1 MKRAV
6 QRVVRGED
14 GRIRSIYIDL
24 ETFQEVTNLEGYQV
38 ITGNTISNPE
48 PVPSVEEPNTE
59 PTGEIPEEPGY
70 SSRGDR
76 ESNQYS
82 NPNANTTSPSSARPS
97 SNQGAP
103 VGPVTRAGPVG
114 PATPAGNLTRNPYEG
129 QRDSAGATATATP
142 DTVNPNSG
150 NNNGRGLANLT
161 GPEASAPRTDAPAY
175 GSIQNNSP
183 HRNDGTVGY
192 GLTDDARTGM
202 AAMASQSPSGIGI
215 NSAYRDPATN
225 NAVSGRR
232 NSEHL
237 RGNAFDVSLKG
248 MTDAEKTKAVADA
261 RYAGANRIGSY
272 KGDTAIHVD
281 FNDNYTD
288 PATGQPTDPRAR
300 DYSTDV
306 HPMYEMSVGNM
317 SRAKSWF
324 TDGLSDSALRHP
336 NPTEA
341 PRNQTTGFVSQ
352 DERVQDGTPTSAPSI
367 YDAQQEQISGFGGTD
382 VTGGS
387 IFDSIGPTTANTPA
401 ALAAQG
407 VRTRTPAEKT
417 AIGKTLAGEMDRNT
431 LDALAAGEQWAQQEF
446 ANMVTTIENRSTSK
460 MFSTLGEAL
469 NPTHYNSLMASNL
482 VTTEDNYQ
490 KYKGFIDPALD
501 SFYAGGLIPTSWD
514 YTSYFNPDLV
524 SPKWATDLR
533 EPEQVGALIFG
544 SLPEYSANTAFRSS
558 YALNSNPR
566 PDNPAPGTDTDT
578 GLGGMMGGN
587 TPGGRRDSG
596 SGGSGG
602 YQSRGIANSVGGTSS
617 IDNSPDDRD
626 SGYSGSANGGRSSG
640 SSGGFAGNSGGT
652 PGSSP
657 GGGWSSQSSGGSK
670 STSSGSKSSGT
681 PGSSPGGGWGSQ
693 GKSTQSA
700 HAAER
705 ERDDSL

>member
-82 NPNANTTSPSSARPS
+82 NPNANVTSPSSARPS

-114 PATPAGNLTRNPYEG
+114 PVTPADNLTRNPYEG
-129 QRDSAGATATATP
+129 QRDSAGAVPESTAPAQTSNDERTVDRSGASSGRYSQGMAAYERSYGPKRPSDPNQDVMDGVRTAVHEALGEGYSVRGTSGLGQHGGPAHRVGTGLDFDVIGPDGRKVTDAKKMNDVAQAYAAKNPISGVGFGTGYMTDQQGLPGRMHLDNFPGNEDAPRPANWGKNHSWTSMDPSLRESLGAVRESGVWTP
-142 DTVNPNSG
+142 YDNAPTP
-150 NNNGRGLANLT
+150 T
-161 GPEASAPRTDAPAY
+161 SAPR
-175 GSIQNNSP
+175 Q
-183 HRNDGTVGY
+183 
-192 GLTDDARTGM
+192 
-202 AAMASQSPSGIGI
+202 SQ
-215 NSAYRDPATN
+215 
-225 NAVSGRR
+225 
-232 NSEHL
+232 
-237 RGNAFDVSLKG
+237 
-248 MTDAEKTKAVADA
+248 
-261 RYAGANRIGSY
+261 
-272 KGDTAIHVD
+272 TA
-281 FNDNYTD
+281 
-288 PATGQPTDPRAR
+288 
-300 DYSTDV
+300 
-306 HPMYEMSVGNM
+306 
-317 SRAKSWF
+317 
-324 TDGLSDSALRHP
+324 
-336 NPTEA
+336 
-341 PRNQTTGFVSQ
+341 TGFVSQ

-417 AIGKTLAGEMDRNT
+417 AIAKTLAGEMDRNT

-533 EPEQVGALIFG
+533 EPEQVGAHIFG
-544 SLPEYSANTAFRSS
+544 SLPEYSANTAYRSS